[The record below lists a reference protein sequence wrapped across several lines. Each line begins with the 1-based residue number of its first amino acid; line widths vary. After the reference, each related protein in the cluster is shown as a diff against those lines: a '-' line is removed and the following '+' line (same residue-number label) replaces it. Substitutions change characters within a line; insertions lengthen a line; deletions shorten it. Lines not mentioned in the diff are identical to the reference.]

1 MVNVCY
7 ESSYISKDIWQCLIN
22 NQIAHYFV
30 NGSDFDIKILHKTKC
45 LICISKCPLL
55 LKHPVAFNGVPIV
68 HIVPSSTI
76 SWALHCKQII
86 PAVLVI
92 EKTFL

>member
-30 NGSDFDIKILHKTKC
+30 NGSDFDINIFLKIKC
-45 LICISKCPLL
+45 LISISKSPLL
-55 LKHPVAFNGVPIV
+55 LKHPVY
-68 HIVPSSTI
+68 SSHVDQRDTNI
-76 SWALHCKQII
+76 
-86 PAVLVI
+86 
-92 EKTFL
+92 FLLEFDQFAAS